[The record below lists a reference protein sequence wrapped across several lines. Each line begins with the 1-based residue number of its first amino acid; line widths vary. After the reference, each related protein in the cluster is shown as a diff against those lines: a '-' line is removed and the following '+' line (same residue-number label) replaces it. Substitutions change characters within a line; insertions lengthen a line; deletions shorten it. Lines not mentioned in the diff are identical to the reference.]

1 MHATYWM
8 GIGLMTGIEKR
19 KNERYPLNRQL
30 DGRLFLRTGPVR
42 HLVKNIRD
50 ISSSGISVTLEH
62 DYSKMT
68 DVKVEYLSESGKI
81 EVFGKVVWCA
91 PDTSESNNHGEMNL
105 YILGIELLSSML
117 LVSVLQ
123 QHATTGI

>member
-1 MHATYWM
+1 MQAAYGM
-8 GIGLMTGIEKR
+8 GDGWMTGIEKR
-19 KNERYPLNRQL
+19 KNERYPLARQP

-42 HLVKNIRD
+42 HLVKSIRD

-62 DYSKMT
+62 DFSEMT
-68 DVKVEYLSESGKI
+68 DVKMEYLSENGKI
-81 EVFGKVVWCA
+81 EIYGKVVWCA
-91 PDTSESNNHGEMNL
+91 TETSEEKNHGVMNS

-123 QHATTGI
+123 QHATNGI